1 MLGHGW
7 RESGLRQRRGA
18 AGTGCAD
25 HRPLRA
31 SVSGRAGALHARWRE
46 WCTHD
51 NQHVLRWGAL
61 DAQRGLIDLWE
72 QIAWLAG
79 VLAARDYPL
88 DRLAISLELG
98 AEVLDEQLGAG
109 AAGAAQELRGAAGIL
124 AGYQASM

>member
-1 MLGHGW
+1 VVCGSVVALPA
-7 RESGLRQRRGA
+7 LA
-18 AGTGCAD
+18 ARTTDRYAQAFPD
-25 HRPLRA
+25 EQERYTPE
-31 SVSGRAGALHARWRE
+31 WRE

-51 NQHVLRWGAL
+51 NQHVLRWAL

-109 AAGAAQELRGAAGIL
+109 AAGAAQEPRGAAGNL